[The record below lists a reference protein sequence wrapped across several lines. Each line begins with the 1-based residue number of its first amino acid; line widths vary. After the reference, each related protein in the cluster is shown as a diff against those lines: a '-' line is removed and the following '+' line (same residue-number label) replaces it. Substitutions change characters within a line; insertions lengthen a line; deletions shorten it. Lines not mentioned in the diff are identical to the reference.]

1 MRPAPA
7 GRIRVRN
14 RNPTGCTDMTDDHTY
29 LVSLSV
35 DEAWIVDW
43 ATEGVLAIERFL
55 AKHAAFADFLRARN
69 GLDWC
74 DGDGCA
80 DV

>member
-1 MRPAPA
+1 
-7 GRIRVRN
+7 
-14 RNPTGCTDMTDDHTY
+14 MTDDHTY

-43 ATEGVLAIERFL
+43 ATEGVLAIERLL

-69 GLDWC
+69 DLDWF

-80 DV
+80 DA

>member
-1 MRPAPA
+1 M
-7 GRIRVRN
+7 N
-14 RNPTGCTDMTDDHTY
+14 THHTH

-35 DEAWIVDW
+35 DEAWIVEW
-43 ATEGVLAIERFL
+43 AADGVRAIECFL
-55 AKHAAFADFLRARN
+55 AKHAAFADFLRSRN

-80 DV
+80 NV

>member
-14 RNPTGCTDMTDDHTY
+14 RQPTGCTDMTDDHTY

-69 GLDWC
+69 DLDWC

>member
-14 RNPTGCTDMTDDHTY
+14 RNPPGCTDMTDDHTY

>member
-1 MRPAPA
+1 MRPASA

-14 RNPTGCTDMTDDHTY
+14 PSPRGCTDMTDDHTY